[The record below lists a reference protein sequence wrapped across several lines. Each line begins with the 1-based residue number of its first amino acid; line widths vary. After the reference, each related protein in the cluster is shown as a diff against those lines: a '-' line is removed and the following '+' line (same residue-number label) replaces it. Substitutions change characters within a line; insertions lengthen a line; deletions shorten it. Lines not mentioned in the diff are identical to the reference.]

1 MADTK
6 NVDPPETELPAP
18 EVLAG
23 ITEEELAKERNKL
36 PKEEHPSGKESY
48 GTFMQII
55 RGSCFALYFNS
66 CIVVYV
72 IQVLFINRIM
82 TNIVAASS
90 LPSSSGHRCTL
101 STVTGTTLGWL

>member
-1 MADTK
+1 MADTT
-6 NVDPPETELPAP
+6 NVDPPETALPAP

-23 ITEEELAKERNKL
+23 ITEEDLAKQRKTL

-66 CIVVYV
+66 CIVVYE
-72 IQVLFINRIM
+72 IQVPFINRIM
-82 TNIVAASS
+82 TDIVAASS
-90 LPSSSGHRCTL
+90 LPSSSVRRCTL
-101 STVTGTTLGWL
+101 STVTGTTLGCP